1 MPGALFLMVYE
12 DGKGNVTFS
21 PRLSNGHYEPK
32 FFPDL
37 KYDILPGTG
46 IFDDH
51 MVLVVRCREHCRSW
65 PSGGTSRGYI
75 DVSSPSERAVYAFGP
90 KEGYASSK
98 QDAPLK
104 FHQEYGSF
112 TIDMKR
118 TQGLA
123 DAPVLNGESDMVGTT
138 LDYSHGGKTDWRS
151 TLHAVIMII
160 SIVGLMP
167 VGVVLLRFG
176 GWVRWHGL
184 NQTVALMGVLG
195 GFALG
200 IVTSFY
206 YQRVSN
212 LIWAFLTPT
221 NIHEVPRLHVRP
233 PDYRHGRRGFLTW
246 PVLLGLPS
254 P

>member
-1 MPGALFLMVYE
+1 MPGALFLIVYE

-32 FFPDL
+32 YFPAL
-37 KYDILPGTG
+37 KYEILPGTG
-46 IFDDH
+46 IFDDY
-51 MVLVVRCREHCRSW
+51 MNLVVRCREHCRSW
-65 PSGGTSRGYI
+65 PSDGTGRGWF
-75 DVSSPSERAVYAFGP
+75 DVSSPSEHAVYAFGP

-123 DAPVLNGESDMVGTT
+123 DAPVLTEESDMVGTT
-138 LDYSHGGKTDWRS
+138 LDYYKKGKSDWKS

-176 GWVRWHGL
+176 GWVRWHAL
-184 NQTVALMGVLG
+184 NQTVALFGVLG
-195 GFALG
+195 GFAVG
-200 IVTSFY
+200 IVMSFS

-212 LIWAFLTPT
+212 LIRACLNCT
-221 NIHEVPRLHVRP
+221 NMYASLVDSTLRIRLLV
-233 PDYRHGRRGFLTW
+233 W
-246 PVLLGLPS
+246 
-254 P
+254 